1 MESKHLKPIQANAAV
16 FLFQITE
23 GRERGR
29 EGGGGETGG
38 GKEENLKA
46 FLELSQL
53 KDSTSFLHYDDIC
66 KNKK

>member
-1 MESKHLKPIQANAAV
+1 MPQFSYFESQK
-16 FLFQITE
+16 E
-23 GRERGR
+23 GR
-29 EGGGGETGG
+29 EGGGAETGG

-66 KNKK
+66 NNKK